1 MNKKN
6 LTIVISSL
14 ACVLSVVAIILVLNT
29 NHFSF
34 TNNTKNNDSLEK
46 DTSKNDTKVDTDN
59 KVDNTQ
65 NDNNNDVS
73 NQDTQKTTDSKPVST
88 PVPTPTPT
96 PVSTPVPTPVPTS
109 TPTKSENDV
118 VNYFNNLSNSISS
131 RKSEDDTTLREKI
144 KTGFVTVVDFI
155 FYDGE
160 IKGYKFSELT
170 DTAKLKILEI
180 ATAIDSKIDEYF
192 PNYKDTIKDKY
203 TDLKGKLAVKYLEYT
218 AKICETV
225 GEETCNEAKEGFN
238 NLKEKFGIAWEFTKE
253 LFKSGTSKL
262 SEFYLNWR
270 DK

>member
-1 MNKKN
+1 MKWVKFMNKKN
-6 LTIVISSL
+6 LTIIISSL

-34 TNNTKNNDSLEK
+34 TNHTKSNDSLENN
-46 DTSKNDTKVDTDN
+46 TSKNDTKVDDTKVDDNKIDDNKTDN
-59 KVDNTQ
+59 NI
-65 NDNNNDVS
+65 NNN
-73 NQDTQKTTDSKPVST
+73 KTTSDNKEEAPKD
-88 PVPTPTPT
+88 PIY
-96 PVSTPVPTPVPTS
+96 

-118 VNYFNNLSNSISS
+118 VSYFNNLSNSITS
-131 RKSEDDTTLREKI
+131 RKTENDTTLREKI
-144 KTGFVTVVDFI
+144 KTGFVTIVDFI

-170 DTAKLKILEI
+170 DTAKLKIIEI

-192 PNYKDTIKDKY
+192 PNYKDTIKSGY
-203 TDLKGKLAVKYLEYT
+203 TNLKVKLAAKYLEYT
-218 AKICETV
+218 NKLCETV

-238 NLKEKFGIAWEFTKE
+238 KLKENFGIAWDAIKNV
-253 LFKSGTSKL
+253 LGNGTTKL